1 MKKLLTGFYAFI
13 LLLAVMV
20 QNTSAQ
26 RPDQLTF
33 PPLELIFPAISQ
45 QHTVNGMIIYLKE
58 NDELPLVDLT
68 LMVPGGS
75 IYDPLDKTGLSEWFA
90 QSLETGGTAS
100 LTPAQ
105 LEEEL
110 DRMAAQLSV
119 TSSGYNFQIDLSVHQ
134 RDLTHAMELL
144 VDLLRRPRF
153 DRERGDL
160 ARQQLIEAVH
170 RQNDRPAAIASRYL
184 ARAINPGHPFGVE
197 PTLQTLDNLTT
208 ADLVAVHQ
216 RFFQPQQ
223 IWWGISGAINKDEIL
238 DLLSVYTGDW
248 KNGVAGDLSLPGLPA
263 SLTPRIT
270 IIDRQL
276 SQTTLLMGHRGISKD
291 NPDLHAVRLANYLL
305 GGGGFNSRLMREIRS
320 NRGLAY
326 SIYSMYQPGRYL
338 PELFVVSGETRNDGA
353 VEVIQLVRDMMKDLI
368 ISGVTH
374 DELESAKN
382 SLINSFI
389 FAFEDTHAVVTQKM
403 RLDFYAYPDEYL
415 ETYQDRI
422 KALTAEDVQRVA
434 REYFRPDQLH
444 IVLVGDSGILLPD
457 LHEEALATELVELD

>member
-1 MKKLLTGFYAFI
+1 MRQLRRGFYAFF
-13 LLLAVMV
+13 LLLTFTA
-20 QNTSAQ
+20 QDSAAQ

-33 PPLELIFPAISQ
+33 PPLEMVFPTVTQ
-45 QHTVNGMIIYLKE
+45 QHTANGMTVYLKE
-58 NDELPLVDLT
+58 DDELPLVDLT
-68 LMVPGGS
+68 LMVRGGS
-75 IYDPLDKTGLSEWFA
+75 IHDPLDKTGLSKWFA

-110 DRMAAQLSV
+110 DFMAAQLSV
-119 TSSGYNFQIDLSVHQ
+119 TSSSYSFQIDLSVHQ
-134 RDLTHAMELL
+134 RDLIRALELL

-153 DRERGDL
+153 DQERVEL
-160 ARQQLIEAVH
+160 AKQQLIESVH
-170 RQNDRPAAIASRYL
+170 RRNDRPAAIASRYL

-197 PTLQTLDNLTT
+197 PTLETLNNLMT

-223 IWWGISGAINKDEIL
+223 LWWGISGAIDKDEIL
-238 DLLSVYTGDW
+238 DLLAAYVGNWENTTTSDI
-248 KNGVAGDLSLPGLPA
+248 AIPSLPEPLD
-263 SLTPRIT
+263 PRVT

-276 SQTTLLMGHRGISKD
+276 SQTTVLMGHRGISKD

-326 SIYSMYQPGRYL
+326 SIYSQFQPGRYL
-338 PELFVVSGETRNDGA
+338 PELFVVSGETRNDAA
-353 VEVIQLVRDMMKDLI
+353 VEVLQLVRNMIKELI
-368 ISGVTH
+368 ISGVSN
-374 DELESAKN
+374 EEIESAKN

-389 FAFEDTHAVVTQKM
+389 FAFENTHAVVTQKM
-403 RLDFYAYPDEYL
+403 RLDFYAYPDDYL
-415 ETYQDRI
+415 ETYQKRI

-434 REYFRPDQLH
+434 REYLHPGQMH

-457 LHEEALATELVELD
+457 LEDESLDIELVELD

>member
-1 MKKLLTGFYAFI
+1 MKHLLTGFYAFF
-13 LLLAVMV
+13 LLLAVTA
-20 QNTSAQ
+20 QDTSAQ

-33 PPLELIFPAISQ
+33 PPLELVFPVISQ
-45 QHTVNGMIIYLKE
+45 QHTTNGMTIYLKE

-110 DRMAAQLSV
+110 DRMAAQLSI
-119 TSSGYNFQIDLSVHQ
+119 TSSSYNFQIDLSVHQ
-134 RDLTHAMELL
+134 RDLTRAMGLL
-144 VDLLRRPRF
+144 ADLLRRPRF
-153 DRERGDL
+153 DRERVEL
-160 ARQQLIEAVH
+160 ARQQLIEGVH

-184 ARAINPGHPFGVE
+184 ARAINPGHPFGTE
-197 PTLQTLDNLTT
+197 PTLQTLDNLT
-208 ADLVAVHQ
+208 ASDLVAVHQ

-223 IWWGISGAINKDEIL
+223 IWWGISGAIDKDEIL
-238 DLLSVYTGDW
+238 DLLAVYTGDW
-248 KNGVAGDLSLPGLPA
+248 KNGPTCDLSWPGLPE
-263 SLTPRIT
+263 SSTPRIT
-270 IIDRQL
+270 IIDRPL

-326 SIYSMYQPGRYL
+326 SIYSLYQPGRYL

-353 VEVIQLVRDMMKDLI
+353 VEVVRLVREMMKDLI
-368 ISGVTH
+368 ISGVTY

-403 RLDFYAYPDEYL
+403 RLDFYAYPVEYL
-415 ETYQDRI
+415 ETYQHRI
-422 KALTAEDVQRVA
+422 RALTAEDVQRVA

-444 IVLVGDSGILLPD
+444 IVLVGDSGIILPD
-457 LHEEALATELVELD
+457 LHEESMAIELVELD

>member
-1 MKKLLTGFYAFI
+1 MKQLFTCCYVFF
-13 LLLAVMV
+13 LLLAFTPQAV
-20 QNTSAQ
+20 AQ

-33 PPLELIFPAISQ
+33 PPLEMVFPTITQ
-45 QHTVNGMIIYLKE
+45 QHTANGMTVYLKE
-58 NDELPLVDLT
+58 DDELPLVDLT
-68 LMVPGGS
+68 LMLGGGS
-75 IYDPLDKTGLSEWFA
+75 IHDPLAKTGLSEWFA

-119 TSSGYNFQIDLSVHQ
+119 SSSSYHFQIDLSIHQ
-134 RDLTHAMELL
+134 RDLSRAIELL
-144 VDLLRRPRF
+144 ADLLRRPRF
-153 DRERGDL
+153 DRERVEL
-160 ARQQLIEAVH
+160 ARQQLIEGVH

-184 ARAINPGHPFGVE
+184 ARAINPGHPFGAE
-197 PTLQTLDNLTT
+197 PTLETLDNLTP
-208 ADLVAVHQ
+208 ADLIAVHQ

-223 IWWGISGAINKDEIL
+223 IWWGISGAIDEDEIL
-238 DLLSVYTGDW
+238 TLLADYVGDW
-248 KNGVAGDLSLPGLPA
+248 KNSGVSDTSVPSLPESSA
-263 SLTPRIT
+263 PRIT

-326 SIYSMYQPGRYL
+326 SIYSLLQPGRYL

-353 VEVIQLVRDMMKDLI
+353 VQVVNLVREIVEHLRSSRVSD
-368 ISGVTH
+368 

-389 FAFEDTHAVVTQKM
+389 FAFENTHAVVTQKM
-403 RLDFYAYPDEYL
+403 RLEFYSYPDDYL
-415 ETYQDRI
+415 ETYQQRV
-422 KALTAEDVQRVA
+422 KALTASDVQRVA
-434 REYFRPDQLH
+434 RQYLQPDQMH
-444 IVLVGDSGILLPD
+444 IVLVGDSGILLPGLQD
-457 LHEEALATELVELD
+457 ESMDVELVELD